1 MVNLITQNISGK
13 QINSS
18 NSVNKTVEESDKS
31 ANNSNIQ
38 TIHTDSQN
46 KHKLLLPLGLIGS
59 GGLLIYY
66 GFKKPNAVKFIK
78 NMLSD
83 RMAKMEQQVADFYSL
98 SKELVKKGF
107 ADVPSHI
114 EAYKQEHCL
123 DINPYISNIKQS
135 DNLGAFI
142 EHYTFAFGAIDQERA
157 KNIRAG
163 ACDFDIF
170 KGFLHNIKKNTAAQI
185 DESRDKLNLEFAD
198 YAYIPPFKNGGH
210 EEIIEKLQN
219 NITDKVNLE
228 KTNMW
233 DYRNRILN
241 IEISEHAEQMAEAI
255 KTSRELISEGK
266 KSTLDSAFSKI
277 KQLLNL
283 PEDFAPVHSQNFGLE
298 NFAKLSPE
306 DLKPQNLPD
315 EISDIF
321 KFGPL
326 KNVLETIDF
335 SKINKSQLR
344 EIFLRLT
351 PECSIDDIGIL
362 IDRIRL
368 QDVID
373 KSQGK
378 NNEQLYKPIISKLE
392 FLSNKLA
399 DSGKNELI
407 AKVKNTNFENLNEDQ
422 KHARFY
428 YIYDIA
434 RRLELD
440 SYDKINKFLIQNYPE
455 YTQTSLCRVIHETSL
470 KPDFYFF

>member
-1 MVNLITQNISGK
+1 MVNLITQNISRK
-13 QINSS
+13 PIDSS
-18 NSVNKTVEESDKS
+18 NSVNKPLEESDKS
-31 ANNSNIQ
+31 ANNRNLQTTPSN
-38 TIHTDSQN
+38 TQN

-83 RMAKMEQQVADFYSL
+83 RMVKMEQQVSDFYFL
-98 SKELVKKGF
+98 AKEVVNESF

-123 DINPYISNIKQS
+123 NVTPYISNIKQS
-135 DNLGAFI
+135 SNIETFLEYYTSAFR
-142 EHYTFAFGAIDQERA
+142 AIDKERA

-170 KGFLHNIKKNTAAQI
+170 KSFLHDIKRNTATQI
-185 DESRDKLNLEFAD
+185 DKSRDKLNLEFSD

-210 EEIIEKLQN
+210 EEIIETLQN
-219 NITDKVNLE
+219 NITEKINLE

-233 DYRNRILN
+233 DYRNRILDLKF
-241 IEISEHAEQMAEAI
+241 SEHAGQMAEVI
-255 KTSRELISEGK
+255 KTSRKLINEGK
-266 KSTLDSAFSKI
+266 KSTLNSAFSKI

-283 PEDFAPVHSQNFGLE
+283 PDDFVPIHSQNFGLE
-298 NFAKLSPE
+298 NFAKLSPK
-306 DLKPQNLPD
+306 DLKPQNLPE

-321 KFGPL
+321 KFGPF
-326 KNVLETIDF
+326 KNVLETVDF
-335 SKINKSQLR
+335 SQINKSQLR
-344 EIFLRLT
+344 ELFLRLT
-351 PECSIDDIGIL
+351 PECSVDDIGVL

-368 QDVID
+368 QDIID

-399 DSGKNELI
+399 TTGKKELI
-407 AKVKNTNFENLNEDQ
+407 AKAKNANFENLNEDQ

-434 RRLELD
+434 KKLGLD

-455 YTQTSLCRVIHETSL
+455 YTQTSLCRVIHETGL